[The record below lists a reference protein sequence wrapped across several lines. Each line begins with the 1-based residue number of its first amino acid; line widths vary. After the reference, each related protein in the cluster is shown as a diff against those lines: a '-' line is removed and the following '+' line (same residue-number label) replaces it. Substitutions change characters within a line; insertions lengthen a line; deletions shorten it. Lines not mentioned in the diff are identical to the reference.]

1 MDVRGG
7 GGEASRGMVGF
18 HLAISSSG
26 HWGGNWLVKVV
37 PVLAAVTWAL
47 E

>member
-1 MDVRGG
+1 MDVGG
-7 GGEASRGMVGF
+7 RGGEASRGRVGF

-26 HWGGNWLVKVV
+26 HWGGNWLVRVV
-37 PVLAAVTWAL
+37 PTLAAVTWAL